1 MREEGLPEEIRSALD
16 AYRSARTAASW
27 TELSQLSVGNVDV
40 LDALQAMNP
49 DFPDPLPVPVD
60 GVLEDS
66 EEFYQWQVLPDPDD
80 VQRAV
85 MRVLKSQDS

>member
-1 MREEGLPEEIRSALD
+1 MREDALPEDIRAALD

-27 TELSQLSVGNVDV
+27 TELSQLSVGDGDV

-60 GVLEDS
+60 GVLDEND
-66 EEFYQWQVLPDPDD
+66 EFFQWSVLPDPDD

-85 MRVLKSQDS
+85 MRALATSP